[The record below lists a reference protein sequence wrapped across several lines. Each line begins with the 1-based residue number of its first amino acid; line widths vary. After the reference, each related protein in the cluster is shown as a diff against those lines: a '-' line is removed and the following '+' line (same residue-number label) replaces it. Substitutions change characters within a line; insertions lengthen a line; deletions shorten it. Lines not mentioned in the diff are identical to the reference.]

1 MAVKSI
7 DYNRCSGC
15 HKCWDICP
23 MDVYRLAGKEVY
35 IAYQADCMSCYLCE
49 LLCPQQAIH
58 VSPERGQP
66 KPLPW

>member
-1 MAVKSI
+1 
-7 DYNRCSGC
+7 
-15 HKCWDICP
+15 